1 MSDILELARQAGF
14 DLSMWKD
21 ELIVRHSNGS
31 WVGVTDKLQA
41 FAALVRAAALE
52 EAADTF
58 NRFDLSGLKEHPD
71 LKKLVADSLMAAR
84 GLIIALKESGK

>member
-1 MSDILELARQAGF
+1 MKDILTLARQAGF
-14 DLSMWKD
+14 TVESDGLVWFGD
-21 ELIVRHSNGS
+21 EQRYHC
-31 WVGVTDKLQA
+31 TRELQA
-41 FAALVRAAALE
+41 FAALVRNAALE

-71 LKKLVADSLMAAR
+71 LQKLVADSLMAAR